1 MLIVCFFF
9 KVLGDCLLG
18 WGGLTNKQP
27 ISLSNLTN
35 NYRAPTSCEASPITT
50 TRPQLR
56 LFVCLFVRMGR
67 PNKQTNKQVTTYH
80 TNEGGRN
87 EGTK

>member
-50 TRPQLR
+50 TPPH
-56 LFVCLFVRMGR
+56 
-67 PNKQTNKQVTTYH
+67 PNLASLTGIGAFHSGDIQNL
-80 TNEGGRN
+80 
-87 EGTK
+87 